1 MNIDTLLS
9 HFDGVKK
16 TGHDNYV
23 ARCSAHDDRNPSLAI
38 SEGDGGRLLLKCW
51 AGCETED
58 VLSAVGL
65 KFADVMPERIGAEHS
80 YKPLKFDV
88 RQVLA
93 GISHEIMVVCL
104 IADRLSAEANEE
116 DQARLILAAGR
127 LNNALE
133 MSQSLCTPPEIK
145 RIRRG
150 ES

>member
-1 MNIDTLLS
+1 MNIDALLS

-16 TGHDNYV
+16 TGPGKYV

-65 KFADVMPERIGAEHS
+65 KFADVMPERIGTEHS
-80 YKPLKFDV
+80 YRPVKFDV

-104 IADRLSAEANEE
+104 IADRLATEANEQ

-133 MSQSLCTPPEIK
+133 MSQSLGTPPEIK